1 MTVMQTTDE
10 CGVEAKPGSAICV
23 RPMTSDDAEAVLRI
37 YKEGIDSGNA
47 TFTADLPSWQA
58 WDDGHL
64 PDARFVAIADGQV
77 AGWVALAG
85 ISSRPVYKGVAEIS
99 IYVSKD
105 CRRRGVGRTLLG
117 KAVEASEAAG
127 FWTLQA
133 GIFPENEASLVL
145 HADFGFVAIGKRR
158 GLGRMTYG
166 PLKGQWRDVVF
177 MERRSE
183 IVGVE

>member
-1 MTVMQTTDE
+1 MTVMQTTEE
-10 CGVEAKPGSAICV
+10 CGVEAMPGGAVMV
-23 RPMTSDDAEAVLRI
+23 RPMTADDADAVLQI
-37 YKEGIDSGNA
+37 YKDGIDTGNA
-47 TFTADLPSWQA
+47 TFTADVPSWQA

-64 PDARFVAIADGQV
+64 PDVRLVAVADGQV

-99 IYVSKD
+99 IYVSKN
-105 CRRRGVGRTLLG
+105 CRGRGLGRSLLG

-133 GIFPENEASLVL
+133 GIFPENKASLVL
-145 HADFGFVAIGKRR
+145 HADFGFTAIGRRR
-158 GLGRMTYG
+158 GLGRMEYG

-183 IVGVE
+183 IVGAE